1 VTTEKTQTL
10 NREET
15 MVLDY
20 VALGVIFF
28 MLILVTVVIVFIG
41 STPGKIAV
49 KRGHPWPDAVNA
61 ASWIGL
67 ATGVLWPFAFVWAFL
82 PLPARSKENSSDTSP
97 PDGDTA
103 KLEDRIASLEATIE
117 KLQSREQEGAA

>member
-1 VTTEKTQTL
+1 
-10 NREET
+10 

-20 VALGVIFF
+20 AALVVIFF
-28 MLILVTVVIVFIG
+28 ILILITVAIVLIG
-41 STPGKIAV
+41 SLPGKIAV

-82 PLPARSKENSSDTSP
+82 PLPAGSKASSSNARDSES
-97 PDGDTA
+97 GSADTA
-103 KLEDRIASLEATIE
+103 KLTDRIAVLETTIE
-117 KLQSREQEGAA
+117 KLQSTQQEGAA

>member
-1 VTTEKTQTL
+1 
-10 NREET
+10 

-20 VALGVIFF
+20 VALVVIFF
-28 MLILVTVVIVFIG
+28 ILILVTVAIVLIG
-41 STPGKIAV
+41 SLPGKIAV

-82 PLPARSKENSSDTSP
+82 PLPARSSSDASRPTS
-97 PDGDTA
+97 DTA
-103 KLEDRIASLEATIE
+103 KLGDRIASLEATIE
-117 KLQSREQEGAA
+117 KLQKQDAEKEGAA

>member
-1 VTTEKTQTL
+1 
-10 NREET
+10 

-20 VALGVIFF
+20 AALVVIFF
-28 MLILVTVVIVFIG
+28 ILILITVAIVLIG
-41 STPGKIAV
+41 SLPGKIAV

-82 PLPARSKENSSDTSP
+82 PTPARSSGSSSDASDGGPGSADTS
-97 PDGDTA
+97 
-103 KLEDRIASLEATIE
+103 KLTDRLAALEATIE
-117 KLQSREQEGAA
+117 KLQSREKEGAA

>member
-1 VTTEKTQTL
+1 
-10 NREET
+10 

-28 MLILVTVVIVFIG
+28 ILVLITIVIVLIG
-41 STPGKIAV
+41 SLPGKIAV

-82 PLPARSKENSSDTSP
+82 PFPSGASSSDASQTT
-97 PDGDTA
+97 GDTVR
-103 KLEDRIASLEATIE
+103 LEDRIASLETTIE
-117 KLQSREQEGAA
+117 KLQSHNKEGAA

>member
-1 VTTEKTQTL
+1 
-10 NREET
+10 

-28 MLILVTVVIVFIG
+28 ILVLVTVVIVLIG
-41 STPGKIAV
+41 STPGKIAHR
-49 KRGHPWPDAVNA
+49 RGHPWPDAVNA

-82 PLPARSKENSSDTSP
+82 PIPTSP
-97 PDGDTA
+97 KRSSGDEEQPSGDTRDI
-103 KLEDRIASLEATIE
+103 EDRIASLETALK
-117 KLQSREQEGAA
+117 KLQSQSKEDAA